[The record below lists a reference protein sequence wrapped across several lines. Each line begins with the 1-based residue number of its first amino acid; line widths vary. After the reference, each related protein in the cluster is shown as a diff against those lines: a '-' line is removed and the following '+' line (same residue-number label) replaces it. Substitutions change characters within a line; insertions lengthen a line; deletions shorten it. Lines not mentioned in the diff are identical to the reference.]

1 MSEGSVAEQFREP
14 ECLDAAVAAELVEE
28 FARGERLCAAGKAL
42 AARRVEATGTWRAE
56 GYRSAAHWL
65 ANTSGVTVGA
75 GFRAGELSE
84 VQFREVAEAAASDP
98 GAEAAPLA
106 VASESLVKALRAQCR
121 QVRAQSVA
129 DDAAWAA
136 AQQVGRRLHDWTDDS
151 GSYRGDWKLAPD
163 MGARVRA
170 ALKDE
175 IDQIWRAARREGRHE
190 PRGAYAADAL
200 VNLVT
205 RGPLR
210 APEVKMTTDHTAIE
224 RGYLVTGEKCEIE
237 GIGPV
242 PITVA
247 RAILQDA
254 RVSVLVRQGDDIR
267 HLTSPKPTIP
277 RRFRRRLENL
287 WRIWRH
293 CHRLK
298 TYLGWRPVLDERGR
312 RKLVPP

>member
-1 MSEGSVAEQFREP
+1 MSEGSVAEQLREAIGAVECLVARVEP
-14 ECLDAAVAAELVEE
+14 ECLDIAVAAELVEE

-75 GFRAGELSE
+75 AEGALHAVKVAESLPETAVAFRAGELSE

-98 GAEAAPLA
+98 GAEAALLA
-106 VASESLVKALRAQCR
+106 AASESSVKALRAQCR

-136 AQQVGRRLHDWTDDS
+136 ARQAGRRLHDWTDDS
-151 GSYRGDWKLAPD
+151 GSYRGDWKLPPD

-190 PRGAYAADAL
+190 PRGGYAADAL

-210 APEVKMTTDHTAIE
+210 APEVKMTTDHAAIE
-224 RGYLVTGEKCEIE
+224 RGYLVTGES
-237 GIGPV
+237 V
-242 PITVA
+242 RS
-247 RAILQDA
+247 RA
-254 RVSVLVRQGDDIR
+254 SVQCQ
-267 HLTSPKPTIP
+267 SP
-277 RRFRRRLENL
+277 
-287 WRIWRH
+287 W
-293 CHRLK
+293 
-298 TYLGWRPVLDERGR
+298 RGR
-312 RKLVPP
+312 SCRTRE